1 MNLKDLAKD
10 SISEKYRFELTH
22 PVTGEGLGAFIH
34 VVSAKSDRAQAFF
47 AKQLRKEQKR
57 ELENART
64 RHPKF
69 KELDE
74 IKDES
79 IELALNRMVGWENVE
94 FGDKKELPFTEENA
108 RMLLKECDWMIE
120 QILEHSNDLGKFLKH

>member
-1 MNLKDLAKD
+1 MNLKNLAKENISD
-10 SISEKYRFELTH
+10 SHRFELVH
-22 PVTGEGLGAFIH
+22 PVTGEGLGAFIS
-34 VVSAKSDRAQAFF
+34 VVSAKSDQAQKFF

-57 ELENART
+57 EMENARS

-69 KELDE
+69 KEFDE
-74 IKDES
+74 IKQES

-108 RMLLKECDWMIE
+108 RMLLTECDWIIE
-120 QILEHSNDLGKFLKH
+120 QILEHSNDLGKFLKS